1 MATYVYVATKLVG
14 KKKQKEKK
22 VKGKLQGTSPQ
33 RARYELVEQGLEV
46 ISLRKRKKFTEIQ
59 MTKKKTKPQEIAG
72 LSRQLSAFLRA
83 GIPII
88 RAIDTIAAE
97 TKDKVLREILP
108 EMSAQLST
116 GDTLS
121 EALANHVEHF
131 PSYFPGIIR
140 SAELSGNIDI
150 VLDQLAD
157 YIDRDTT
164 TRRKVKSAMMYPSI
178 LGAMSVA
185 TVGILIGFVLPK
197 FKTFFIGFNAK
208 LPLTT
213 RMLLGLGTFV
223 SKSGMKLGVAIVVIV
238 VLFVMFARTEYG
250 RLTRNRLALKTPAIK
265 GVVEA
270 AVIERFCR
278 ILAAMVNAGI
288 PISAGMTA
296 AIDSTDNRVFRT
308 KLVTASEQM
317 LEGRG
322 FATPI
327 ADTGLF
333 PGMVTQMMRV
343 GEDTG
348 TLDNQLTVCAG
359 FYERELS
366 FKLTK
371 LTSLFEPLIIVVMGG
386 IVGFVAVALVQAMY
400 GVYGQ
405 SGMHG

>member
-1 MATYVYVATKLVG
+1 MATYTYVATKVVG
-14 KKKQKEKK
+14 KKNKQKT
-22 VKGKLQGTSPQ
+22 VKGKIDGASPQ
-33 RARYELVEQGLEV
+33 SARHGLKEMGLDV
-46 ISLRKRKKFTEIQ
+46 VSVKRRKKFTEIEL
-59 MTKKKTKPQEIAG
+59 TKAKVKPQEIAN

-97 TKDKVLREILP
+97 TKDKQLREMLP

-116 GDTLS
+116 GDTFS
-121 EALANHVEHF
+121 EALASHTEHF

-140 SAELSGNIDI
+140 SAELSGRIDI

-157 YIDRDTT
+157 YIDRDTE
-164 TRRKVKSAMMYPSI
+164 TRRKVKSALMYPGI

-185 TVGILIGFVLPK
+185 TVGILVGFVLPK
-197 FKTFFIGFNAK
+197 FKTFFVGFGAK

-213 RMLLGLGTFV
+213 RMLLALGTFV
-223 SKSGMKLGVAIVVIV
+223 GNNGLYLAAGIGAFAAIVF
-238 VLFVMFARTEYG
+238 LFARSETG
-250 RLTRNRLALKTPAIK
+250 KLTRNKLSLRTPAIK

-296 AIDSTDNRVFRT
+296 AIESTDNRVYAR
-308 KLVTASEQM
+308 KLKLASAEM

-322 FATPI
+322 FAGPI

-348 TLDNQLTVCAG
+348 TLDNQLGVCAQY
-359 FYERELS
+359 YERELT
-366 FKLTK
+366 FKLTR
-371 LTSLFEPLIIVVMGG
+371 LTSLFEPLIIVVMGC

-405 SGMHG
+405 SGVRG

>member
-1 MATYVYVATKLVG
+1 MATYVYVATKVVG
-14 KKKQKEKK
+14 KRKKEKK
-22 VKGKLQGTSPQ
+22 VKGKLDGTSLQ
-33 RARYELVEQGLEV
+33 SARHELTAGGLDV
-46 ISLRKRKKFTEIQ
+46 VSLRKRKKFTEIEL
-59 MTKKKTKPQEIAG
+59 TKKKTKPQEIAN

-88 RAIDTIAAE
+88 RALDTIAEE
-97 TKDKVLREILP
+97 TKDKQLREMLP

-121 EALANHVEHF
+121 EALAAHVEHF

-140 SAELSGNIDI
+140 SAELSGRIDV
-150 VLDQLAD
+150 VLDQLAE
-157 YIDRDTT
+157 YIDRDTE
-164 TRRKVKSAMMYPSI
+164 TRRKVKAALMYPGI
-178 LGAMSVA
+178 LGGMSVA
-185 TVGILIGFVLPK
+185 TVAILVGFVLPK
-197 FKTFFIGFNAK
+197 FKTFFIGFNAE
-208 LPLTT
+208 LPVTT
-213 RMLLGLGTFV
+213 RMLLALGTFV
-223 SKSGMKLGVAIVVIV
+223 GESGLKLAAGIAVFVG
-238 VLFVMFARTEYG
+238 LFVLLARSDYG
-250 RLTRNRLALKTPAIK
+250 KLTRNRLSLRAPAIK

-296 AIDSTDNRVFRT
+296 AIESTDNRVFSK
-308 KLVTASEQM
+308 KLVRASEEM

-322 FATPI
+322 FAAPI

-343 GEDTG
+343 GEETG
-348 TLDNQLTVCAG
+348 TLDNQLAVCAQ

-366 FKLTK
+366 FKLTR
-371 LTSLFEPLIIVVMGG
+371 LTGLFEPLIIVVMGCV
-386 IVGFVAVALVQAMY
+386 VGFVAVALVQAMY

-405 SGMHG
+405 SGAGG

>member
-1 MATYVYVATKLVG
+1 MATYVYVATKVVG
-14 KKKQKEKK
+14 KRKKEKK
-22 VKGKLQGTSPQ
+22 VKGKLAGASLQS
-33 RARYELVEQGLEV
+33 ARHELTAGGLDV
-46 ISLRKRKKFTEIQ
+46 VSLRKRKKFTEIEL
-59 MTKKKTKPQEIAG
+59 TKKKTKPQEIAN

-88 RAIDTIAAE
+88 RALDTIAEE
-97 TKDKVLREILP
+97 TKDKQLREMLP

-121 EALANHVEHF
+121 EALAAHVEHF

-140 SAELSGNIDI
+140 SAELSGRIDV

-157 YIDRDTT
+157 YIDRDTE
-164 TRRKVKSAMMYPSI
+164 TRRKVKAALMYPGI
-178 LGAMSVA
+178 LGGMSVA
-185 TVGILIGFVLPK
+185 TVGILVGFVLPK
-197 FKTFFIGFNAK
+197 FKTFFIGFNAE
-208 LPLTT
+208 LPVTT
-213 RMLLGLGTFV
+213 RMLLALGTFV
-223 SKSGMKLGVAIVVIV
+223 GDSGLKLAAGIAVFVG
-238 VLFVMFARTEYG
+238 LFVLLARTEYG
-250 RLTRNRLALKTPAIK
+250 KLTRNRLSLRAPAIK

-296 AIDSTDNRVFRT
+296 AIESTDNRVFSK
-308 KLVTASEQM
+308 KLVRASEEM

-322 FATPI
+322 FAAPI

-343 GEDTG
+343 GEETG
-348 TLDNQLTVCAG
+348 TLDNQLAVCAK

-366 FKLTK
+366 FKLTR
-371 LTSLFEPLIIVVMGG
+371 LTSLFEPLIIVVMGCV
-386 IVGFVAVALVQAMY
+386 VGFVAVALVQAMY

-405 SGMHG
+405 SGAGG

>member
-1 MATYVYVATKLVG
+1 MTTYVYVATKVVG
-14 KKKQKEKK
+14 KKNKQKK
-22 VKGKLQGTSPQ
+22 VKGKLDGTSLQ
-33 RARYELVEQGLEV
+33 SARHELTARGLEGV
-46 ISLRKRKKFTEIQ
+46 SLRKRKKFTEIEL
-59 MTKKKTKPQEIAG
+59 TKKKTKPQEIAN

-88 RAIDTIAAE
+88 RALDTIAEE
-97 TKDKVLREILP
+97 TKDKQLRQMLP

-121 EALANHVEHF
+121 EALATHVEHF

-140 SAELSGNIDI
+140 SAELSGRIDV

-157 YIDRDTT
+157 YIDRDTE
-164 TRRKVKSAMMYPSI
+164 TRRKVKSALMYPGI
-178 LGAMSVA
+178 LGGMSVA
-185 TVGILIGFVLPK
+185 TVGILVGFVLPK
-197 FKTFFIGFNAK
+197 FKTFFVGFNAE
-208 LPLTT
+208 LPVTT
-213 RMLLGLGTFV
+213 RMLLALGTFV
-223 SKSGMKLGVAIVVIV
+223 GESGLKLAAGIAVFVG
-238 VLFVMFARTEYG
+238 LFVLVARTEFG
-250 RLTRNRLALKTPAIK
+250 KLTRNRLSLRTPAIK

-296 AIDSTDNRVFRT
+296 AIESTDNRVFSR
-308 KLVTASEQM
+308 KLVRASAEM

-322 FATPI
+322 FAAPI

-343 GEDTG
+343 GEETG
-348 TLDNQLTVCAG
+348 TLDNQLAVCAQ

-366 FKLTK
+366 FKLTR
-371 LTSLFEPLIIVVMGG
+371 LTGLFEPLIIVVMGCV
-386 IVGFVAVALVQAMY
+386 VGFVAVALVQAMY

-405 SGMHG
+405 SGAGG